1 MAIAYGALTEVE
13 SILWE
18 KEIEIEI
25 DKIKILGAM
34 EDAVEDAVD
43 VAVDGLVTGVLCIFD
58 TLCRYITLYDK
69 NLTAEE
75 NLQAVEDIARS
86 F

>member
-18 KEIEIEI
+18 KEIEI
-25 DKIKILGAM
+25 DKIKILGGM

-43 VAVDGLVTGVLCIFD
+43 GVVTGVLCIFD

-75 NLQAVEDIARS
+75 NLQAVENLAMS
-86 F
+86 L